1 MTNMNCSQG
10 DPLSHDKTLTIVS
23 LPENQNNL
31 LSRLATRRRLTVGEE
46 WSQDVHFGN
55 QSELRYSY
63 HVVCNEHYHG
73 DACSAYC
80 RPRDDPF
87 GHYTCDDEGNRHCQE
102 GWRGEYCS
110 DREC

>member
-1 MTNMNCSQG
+1 M
-10 DPLSHDKTLTIVS
+10 S